1 MELYILHLRIEMM
14 KKRLV
19 RLAEDRGRTHPL
31 VLALSRRLDALI
43 VEYMNMRK
51 AGLR

>member
-31 VLALSRRLDALI
+31 VLALSRRLDGLV
-43 VEYMNMRK
+43 VEYMRK